1 MVTMAAGLGEVG
13 PSFILLNVALCVWI
27 LQNCHQK
34 TKKKKKQILCTESTS
49 CVGTWT
55 PQK

>member
-27 LQNCHQK
+27 LHNCHQ
-34 TKKKKKQILCTESTS
+34 KKKKQILCTESTS
-49 CVGTWT
+49 CVGAWT